1 MFKKQEGKEKRESFW
16 KKTDSDKDK
25 KKNKPRKKGKKG
37 KKEKPK
43 VNMTIPSKKGGKK

>member
-1 MFKKQEGKEKRESFW
+1 MDMKREGKDKKESFW
-16 KKTDSDKDK
+16 KKTDSEKNK
-25 KKNKPRKKGKKG
+25 KKNKPRKRG

>member
-1 MFKKQEGKEKRESFW
+1 MFKKQEGKEKKESFW

-25 KKNKPRKKGKKG
+25 KKNKPRKRG

-43 VNMTIPSKKGGKK
+43 VNMTIPSKRGGKK

>member
-1 MFKKQEGKEKRESFW
+1 MFKKHERKEKKESFW
-16 KKTDSDKDK
+16 KKTNSDKDK
-25 KKNKPRKKGKKG
+25 KKNKPRKRG